1 MVQFNIIDTLFK
13 QYKQRFPEATMDNF
27 LTYIQRNYPRQYKWA
42 QQFVNNARDYTTGTL
57 DDLKEL
63 KQQTQTNIQQPK
75 QSTPKAQVKPN
86 AMEQRMTKEGLTKA
100 ATKGASIGSKAK
112 NIVQGG
118 KTLIKGGAKAGGKLL
133 GPLVSSALEAPGII
147 NRWNDPDAD
156 LISKGYDVATGLSAV
171 LFPVNPIGSV
181 AGMVAFPNA
190 SEKRIEDNR
199 AKREAAIPYEQYL
212 NTPQSSVKQL
222 TPEEQERY
230 NQYVINQADNTQTQL
245 NNQIQQTKNA
255 IDWYNAF
262 DNRIANEYN
271 KVNQDIA
278 NYNMSLPAAPRT
290 GLNYNLGTS
299 NPQSN
304 LTPINKPPTSAN
316 NNQPIITKQ
325 GNNQM
330 VNQQPNNTQP
340 TNNDMANLMNNIQL
354 LNSYIGGV
362 QRGNVLPNLGVSN
375 EELQAYSNALRQYGE
390 NVSRARADVEAYRD
404 ALNRS
409 NKMQAVAGVLNG
421 LGQATSG
428 FFPGQSMASVV
439 PGLGYINPG
448 RTEGVNLN
456 NLGQPL
462 VNAAD
467 RQLQNVQTNLALNN
481 QLRQQEE
488 NRAAQFA
495 DLLTAARV
503 SNATG
508 LPLNIARQMTS
519 EDYLNYINPF
529 QEAHNRAQELA
540 IEGAQDLI
548 TNRQQQLADYARA
561 LDVQALQ
568 NRGQL
573 SNQQLQQLG
582 QYQREL
588 LSQNAA
594 NQRAQLDALVQ
605 TRVAELNNNTKLQLM
620 QMTGMNAQQLERLR
634 QSDPNAYLRAV
645 GNVLMATTYSTTPQA
660 RQIEN
665 ILYNEIL
672 NDIQPGQTTGT
683 RQPASQSYWAQFN
696 Q

>member
-1 MVQFNIIDTLFK
+1 MAEFRYEQFRDLMNSKTVSNADKGKLINKYPDFFRMYSQASLAKEGKLPGQAEKNIK
-13 QYKQRFPEATMDNF
+13 
-27 LTYIQRNYPRQYKWA
+27 
-42 QQFVNNARDYTTGTL
+42 
-57 DDLKEL
+57 
-63 KQQTQTNIQQPK
+63 QQPK

-100 ATKGASIGSKAK
+100 ATKGASVGSKAK
-112 NIVQGG
+112 NIV
-118 KTLIKGGAKAGGKLL
+118 KGGVKAGSKLL
-133 GPLVSSALEAPGII
+133 GPLVSGALEAPGII
-147 NRWNDPDAD
+147 KRWNDPDAD
-156 LISKGYDVATGLSAV
+156 LISKGYDIATGISA
-171 LFPVNPIGSV
+171 LGFGLNPIGSIT
-181 AGMVAFPNA
+181 GMVAFPKA

-199 AKREAAIPYEQYL
+199 AKKEAAIPYEQYL

-230 NQYVINQADNTQTQL
+230 NQYVINQADNTLSQA
-245 NNQIQQTKNA
+245 NNQIQQTKDA

-262 DNRIANEYN
+262 DNRMSNEYN
-271 KVNQDIA
+271 KLNKDIA

-290 GLNYNLGTS
+290 GLNYNSGTS
-299 NPQSN
+299 NPPSN

-316 NNQPIITKQ
+316 NNQPITTNQ

-330 VNQQPNNTQP
+330 VNQQPTNTQP
-340 TNNDMANLMNNIQL
+340 TNNDMANLMNNIQM

-409 NKMQAVAGVLNG
+409 NKMQSVANLADAIGNFVSTAVAPRQNMYFTNQYGQFVGTGAPERVRDTWGTG
-421 LGQATSG
+421 L
-428 FFPGQSMASVV
+428 
-439 PGLGYINPG
+439 
-448 RTEGVNLN
+448 R
-456 NLGQPL
+456 
-462 VNAAD
+462 NAAD

-508 LPLNIARQMTS
+508 LPLNVVRQMTP
-519 EDYLNYINPF
+519 ENYLNYISPI
-529 QEAHNRAQELA
+529 QAAQNRAQELG
-540 IEGAQDLI
+540 ILGTTSLI
-548 TNRQQQLADYARA
+548 TGNQENLADYIKAM
-561 LDVQALQ
+561 DVQ
-568 NRGQL
+568 QL
-573 SNQQLQQLG
+573 SNTGAENVANINQLG
-582 QYQREL
+582 GYNREQLTQYG
-588 LSQNAA
+588 A
-594 NQRAQLDALVQ
+594 NQRAQLDAFVK
-605 TRVAELNNNTKLQLM
+605 TEVAKLNNKFKLEM
-620 QMTGMNAQQLERLR
+620 IKATGMNAQELEKLR

-696 Q
+696 E

>member
-1 MVQFNIIDTLFK
+1 MANINYNQWLKFILDPDIK
-13 QYKQRFPEATMDNF
+13 QADKNRLYAK
-27 LTYIQRNYPRQYKWA
+27 YPDFANQYLRA
-42 QQFVNNARDYTTGTL
+42 QLQAEGKTPGSGA
-57 DDLKEL
+57 K
-63 KQQTQTNIQQPK
+63 QQPK
-75 QSTPKAQVKPN
+75 KTIPKVQVKPN
-86 AMEQRMTKEGLTKA
+86 AMEQRMTKEGLTTA
-100 ATKGASIGSKAK
+100 ATKGASVGSKAK
-112 NIVQGG
+112 NIIGSTA
-118 KTLIKGGAKAGGKLL
+118 KAGAKAAGGLIAGALDLPTTVHNWMDEGANALSRGLDTAGTALTTASPYALRIPGWRGKVAGATML
-133 GPLVSSALEAPGII
+133 GLGQGAHILSNKVRSDNVSQQPLV
-147 NRWNDPDAD
+147 
-156 LISKGYDVATGLSAV
+156 
-171 LFPVNPIGSV
+171 NP
-181 AGMVAFPNA
+181 
-190 SEKRIEDNR
+190 
-199 AKREAAIPYEQYL
+199 
-212 NTPQSSVKQL
+212 L

-230 NQYVINQADNTQTQL
+230 NQNIINDANNLQSQAQNQLQETQD
-245 NNQIQQTKNA
+245 A
-255 IDWYNAF
+255 IDWYNAV
-262 DNRIANEYN
+262 DNRITNEYN
-271 KVNQDIA
+271 KANQDIA

-290 GLNYNLGTS
+290 GLNYNSGTN
-299 NPQSN
+299 NPPSN
-304 LTPINKPPTSAN
+304 LTPINKLPTSAN
-316 NNQPIITKQ
+316 NNQQIITNQ

-330 VNQQPNNTQP
+330 VNQQPINTQP
-340 TNNDMANLMNNIQL
+340 TNNDIANLMNNIQM
-354 LNSYIGGV
+354 LNNYIGGV

-390 NVSRARADVEAYRD
+390 NVSRVRTDVEAYRD

-409 NKMQAVAGVLNG
+409 NRMQAVAGVSDAVGGIIDALTPIQTKDI
-421 LGQATSG
+421 L
-428 FFPGQSMASVV
+428 V
-439 PGLGYINPG
+439 PGVGYINGPVPT
-448 RTEGVNLN
+448 RN
-456 NLGQPL
+456 NMRLGDSL
-462 VNAAD
+462 REASN
-467 RQLQNVQTNLALNN
+467 RQLDNVRANIELNN

-503 SNATG
+503 SNTTG
-508 LPLNIARQMTS
+508 LPLNITRNMTP
-519 EDYLNYINPF
+519 EDYLNYIGPI
-529 QEAHNRAQELA
+529 QEAQNRAQELA
-540 IEGAQDLI
+540 IEGTQDLI

-561 LDVQALQ
+561 LDVQTLQ

-573 SNQQLQQLG
+573 TNQQLQQLG

-665 ILYNEIL
+665 ILFNNIL

-696 Q
+696 E

>member
-1 MVQFNIIDTLFK
+1 MAEFRYEQFRDLMNSKTVSNADKGKLINKYPDFFRMYSQASLAKEGKLPGQAEKNIK
-13 QYKQRFPEATMDNF
+13 
-27 LTYIQRNYPRQYKWA
+27 
-42 QQFVNNARDYTTGTL
+42 
-57 DDLKEL
+57 
-63 KQQTQTNIQQPK
+63 QQPK

-100 ATKGASIGSKAK
+100 ATKGASVGSKAK
-112 NIVQGG
+112 NIV
-118 KTLIKGGAKAGGKLL
+118 KGGVKAGSKLL
-133 GPLVSSALEAPGII
+133 GPLVSGALEAPGII
-147 NRWNDPDAD
+147 KRWNDPDAD
-156 LISKGYDVATGLSAV
+156 LISKGYDIATGISA
-171 LFPVNPIGSV
+171 LGFGLNPIGSIT
-181 AGMVAFPNA
+181 GMVAFPKA

-199 AKREAAIPYEQYL
+199 AKKEAAIPYEQYL

-230 NQYVINQADNTQTQL
+230 NQYVINQADNTLSQA
-245 NNQIQQTKNA
+245 NNQIQQTKDA

-262 DNRIANEYN
+262 DNRMSNEYN
-271 KVNQDIA
+271 KLNKDIA

-290 GLNYNLGTS
+290 GLNYNSGTS
-299 NPQSN
+299 NPPSN

-316 NNQPIITKQ
+316 NNQSITTNQ

-330 VNQQPNNTQP
+330 VNQQPTNTQP
-340 TNNDMANLMNNIQL
+340 TNNDMANLMNNIQM

-409 NKMQAVAGVLNG
+409 NKMQSVANLADAIGNFVSTAVAPRQNMYFTNQYGQFVGTGAPERVRDTWGTG
-421 LGQATSG
+421 L
-428 FFPGQSMASVV
+428 
-439 PGLGYINPG
+439 
-448 RTEGVNLN
+448 R
-456 NLGQPL
+456 
-462 VNAAD
+462 NAAD

-508 LPLNIARQMTS
+508 LPLNVVRQMTP
-519 EDYLNYINPF
+519 ENYLNYISPI
-529 QEAHNRAQELA
+529 QAAQNRAQELG
-540 IEGAQDLI
+540 ILGTTSLI
-548 TNRQQQLADYARA
+548 TGNQENLADYIKAM
-561 LDVQALQ
+561 DVQ
-568 NRGQL
+568 QL
-573 SNQQLQQLG
+573 SNTGAENVANINQLG
-582 QYQREL
+582 GYNREQLTQYG
-588 LSQNAA
+588 A
-594 NQRAQLDALVQ
+594 NQRAQLDAFVK
-605 TRVAELNNNTKLQLM
+605 TEVAKLNNKFKLEM
-620 QMTGMNAQQLERLR
+620 IKATGMNAQELEKLR

-696 Q
+696 E

>member
-1 MVQFNIIDTLFK
+1 MAEFRYEQFRDLMNSKTVSNADKGKLINKYPDFFRMYSQASLAKEGKLPGQAEKNIK
-13 QYKQRFPEATMDNF
+13 
-27 LTYIQRNYPRQYKWA
+27 
-42 QQFVNNARDYTTGTL
+42 
-57 DDLKEL
+57 
-63 KQQTQTNIQQPK
+63 QQPK
-75 QSTPKAQVKPN
+75 KTTPKAQIKPN

-112 NIVQGG
+112 NIIGSTA
-118 KTLIKGGAKAGGKLL
+118 KAGAKAAGGLIA
-133 GPLVSSALEAPGII
+133 GALDLPTTVHNWMDEGANTLSRGLDAAGTTLTTASPYALKIPGW
-147 NRWNDPDAD
+147 RG
-156 LISKGYDVATGLSAV
+156 K
-171 LFPVNPIGSV
+171 V
-181 AGMVAFPNA
+181 AGATMLGLGQGAHILSDKVR
-190 SEKRIEDNR
+190 SDNVSQQP
-199 AKREAAIPYEQYL
+199 I
-212 NTPQSSVKQL
+212 VKPL
-222 TPEEQERY
+222 TQEEQERY
-230 NQYVINQADNTQTQL
+230 NQNIINNTNNLQAQAQNQLQQTQD
-245 NNQIQQTKNA
+245 A

-290 GLNYNLGTS
+290 GLNYNSGTN
-299 NPQSN
+299 NPPSN
-304 LTPINKPPTSAN
+304 LIPINEPPTSAN
-316 NNQPIITKQ
+316 NNQPIITNQ

-330 VNQQPNNTQP
+330 VNQQPINTQP
-340 TNNDMANLMNNIQL
+340 TNNDMANLINNIKM

-362 QRGNVLPNLGVSN
+362 QQGNTLPNLGVSN
-375 EELQAYSNALRQYGE
+375 EELQAYTNALEQMGRQAANANRNLDLYMQGMAQV
-390 NVSRARADVEAYRD
+390 NKANRMAPVLNALGSAAGNLLDTRYRPMFDVTGRHYIGDRTG
-404 ALNRS
+404 ALNDPYVS
-409 NKMQAVAGVLNG
+409 NIGNNAAQGAMND
-421 LGQATSG
+421 
-428 FFPGQSMASVV
+428 
-439 PGLGYINPG
+439 
-448 RTEGVNLN
+448 LN
-456 NLGQPL
+456 NLNAMFKLREAQENR
-462 VNAAD
+462 VAENAA
-467 RQLQNVQTNLALNN
+467 R
-481 QLRQQEE
+481 
-488 NRAAQFA
+488 FA

-508 LPLNIARQMTS
+508 LPLNIARNMTP
-519 EDYLNYINPF
+519 EDYLNYINPT
-529 QEAHNRAQELA
+529 QEAQNRAQELA
-540 IEGAQDLI
+540 IEGTQDLI

-605 TRVAELNNNTKLQLM
+605 TRVAELNNNTRLQLM

-665 ILYNEIL
+665 ILFNDIL

>member
-1 MVQFNIIDTLFK
+1 MAEFRYEQFRDLMNSKTVSNADKGKLINKYPDFFRMYSQASLAKEGKLPGQAEKNIK
-13 QYKQRFPEATMDNF
+13 
-27 LTYIQRNYPRQYKWA
+27 
-42 QQFVNNARDYTTGTL
+42 
-57 DDLKEL
+57 
-63 KQQTQTNIQQPK
+63 QQPK

-100 ATKGASIGSKAK
+100 ATKGASVGSKAK
-112 NIVQGG
+112 NI
-118 KTLIKGGAKAGGKLL
+118 IKGTAKAGAKAVGGLIA
-133 GPLVSSALEAPGII
+133 GALDLPTTVHNWMDEGANTLSRSLDAAGTALTTASPYALKIPG
-147 NRWNDPDAD
+147 W
-156 LISKGYDVATGLSAV
+156 KGK
-171 LFPVNPIGSV
+171 V
-181 AGMVAFPNA
+181 AGATMLGLGQGAHILSDKVR
-190 SEKRIEDNR
+190 SDNVSQQ
-199 AKREAAIPYEQYL
+199 PL
-212 NTPQSSVKQL
+212 VKQL

-230 NQYVINQADNTQTQL
+230 NQYVINQADNTLSQA
-245 NNQIQQTKNA
+245 NNQIQQTKDA

-262 DNRIANEYN
+262 DNRMSNEYN
-271 KVNQDIA
+271 KLNQDIA

-290 GLNYNLGTS
+290 GLNYNSGTS
-299 NPQSN
+299 NPPSN

-316 NNQPIITKQ
+316 NNQPITTNQ

-330 VNQQPNNTQP
+330 VNQQPTNTQP
-340 TNNDMANLMNNIQL
+340 TNNDMANLMNNIQM

-409 NKMQAVAGVLNG
+409 NKMQSVANLADAIGNFVSTAVAPRQNMYFTNQYGQFVGTGAPERVRDSWGTG
-421 LGQATSG
+421 L
-428 FFPGQSMASVV
+428 
-439 PGLGYINPG
+439 
-448 RTEGVNLN
+448 R
-456 NLGQPL
+456 
-462 VNAAD
+462 NAAD

-508 LPLNIARQMTS
+508 LPLNVTRQMTP
-519 EDYLNYINPF
+519 ENYLNYISPI
-529 QEAHNRAQELA
+529 QEAQNRAQELA
-540 IEGAQDLI
+540 IEGTQDLI

-568 NRGQL
+568 NSGQL

-605 TRVAELNNNTKLQLM
+605 TRVAELNNNTKLKLM
-620 QMTGMNAQQLERLR
+620 QMTGMNAQELEKLR

-645 GNVLMATTYSTTPQA
+645 GNVLIATTISTDPNAIGLSSTIFGQLN
-660 RQIEN
+660 RQLGN
-665 ILYNEIL
+665 
-672 NDIQPGQTTGT
+672 GQTVNNNQQ
-683 RQPASQSYWAQFN
+683 QPQGQNRRRAILDWWQNYN
-696 Q
+696 K